1 MGKRRRRIPVNRH
14 ADGERSSIGDD
25 DVQHAVDAIH
35 GVMHAEIA
43 MNVERGFTAMNA
55 LHMFFPD
62 DLADRLRAVRHCVT
76 PQSDIGD
83 YPIGGQGI
91 KAHVDWSNSG
101 IPTPS
106 VAAMQPHRDRME
118 LFHIAIQTVR
128 DARIKYGKVVQLLRW
143 FNANATPS
151 ATRHYWP
158 SALALVPG
166 SKFAIDNAETPSRY
180 SAPNNI
186 GHLLPL
192 LRETAGTVAGM
203 QLFPKECKGR
213 RSNEVWL
220 TFQQT
225 EIMTED
231 LCKVPLDA
239 IHVNL

>member
-1 MGKRRRRIPVNRH
+1 MGKRRRIPVNRH

-128 DARIKYGKVVQLLRW
+128 DARIKYGKVVHLIRW
-143 FNANATPS
+143 FNRNATPS
-151 ATRHYWP
+151 AVRNYWP

-166 SKFAIDNAETPSRY
+166 SKFAVDNAEPPSRY
-180 SAPNNI
+180 SVPNGI
-186 GHLLPL
+186 GGLLSL

-203 QLFPKECKGR
+203 QLIPSDMR
-213 RSNEVWL
+213 RRARREVWL
-220 TFQQT
+220 TFEPT
-225 EIMTED
+225 EIITED
-231 LCKVPLDA
+231 NVTVPIDST
-239 IHVNL
+239 IVNF